1 MTDVEQTDEPE
12 LALEPLDGIPAWC
25 NDFLREL
32 ANPEHMGVIKYAA
45 RAVERS
51 WQAVDYWRR
60 ANKPFAL
67 RLAQIYEAVN
77 QDVDDQI
84 EHRLL
89 KVAIDGHVETTTETD
104 EDGDVISIKEKQ
116 IYDPK
121 VAQWLLAQRRRQR
134 YGPEQGLDGNLGP
147 ITFVFKLGDDK
158 EEIEG
163 EATEDGELEPEGQ
176 APLTELPEKTG
187 LN

>member
-1 MTDVEQTDEPE
+1 MTDHINPNEPE

-25 NDFLREL
+25 NDFLVEL
-32 ANPEHMGVIKYAA
+32 TKPEHMGVIKYAA
-45 RAVERS
+45 RAVNRTRY
-51 WQAVDYWRR
+51 AVDYWRR
-60 ANKPFAL
+60 LNKPFAL
-67 RLAQIYEAVN
+67 RLAQIYEDVN

-84 EHRLL
+84 ENRLL
-89 KVAIDGHVETTTETD
+89 KVAIDGHTETTEEYND
-104 EDGDVISIKEKQ
+104 DGELITRKTKQ

-147 ITFVFKLGDDK
+147 ITFVFKLGEDK
-158 EEIEG
+158 DEIEG
-163 EATEDGELEPEGQ
+163 ETVEDAELEDSQP
-176 APLTELPEKTG
+176 ALTESPEKTG

>member
-1 MTDVEQTDEPE
+1 MTDEPE

-45 RAVERS
+45 RAVNRTRY
-51 WQAVDYWRR
+51 AVDYWRR
-60 ANKPFAL
+60 LNKPFAL
-67 RLAQIYEAVN
+67 RLAQIYEDVN

-84 EHRLL
+84 ENRLL
-89 KVAIDGHVETTTETD
+89 KVAIDGHTETTTETD
-104 EDGDVISIKEKQ
+104 EDGVVSVKVKE

-163 EATEDGELEPEGQ
+163 ETVEDGELADEGQ

>member
-1 MTDVEQTDEPE
+1 MTDEPE
-12 LALEPLDGIPAWC
+12 LALEPIDGIPAWC

-45 RAVERS
+45 RAVNRTRY
-51 WQAVDYWRR
+51 AVDYWRR
-60 ANKPFAL
+60 LNKPFAL
-67 RLAQIYEAVN
+67 RLAQIYEDVN

-84 EHRLL
+84 ENRLL
-89 KVAIDGHVETTTETD
+89 KVAIEGHVETTTETD
-104 EDGDVISIKEKQ
+104 EDGTVILIKTKE

-158 EEIEG
+158 TEEIEG